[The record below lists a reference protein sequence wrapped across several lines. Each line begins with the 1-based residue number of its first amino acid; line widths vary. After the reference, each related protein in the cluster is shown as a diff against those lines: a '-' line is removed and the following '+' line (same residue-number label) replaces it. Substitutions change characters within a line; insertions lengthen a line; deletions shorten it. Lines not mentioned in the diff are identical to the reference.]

1 MSIELRHLRYAVAA
15 AHHGSISRAAV
26 TLGVKPSTL
35 SRGVKQ
41 LEDQLDV
48 TVFLRTPTG
57 LTLTATGAEILRT
70 SRHLVEGVDHMVL
83 SAKTAGSNAADRL
96 SIGFYTSL
104 SAGNLRAILTE
115 YTRRF
120 PEVEIRL
127 VEAERDRLL
136 IALEHGTLDVAIVTG
151 DSIDHEGD
159 AMPLWSERI
168 AVALLLNHPL
178 AGNDIVYWTDLR
190 EETVVLSERDPGP
203 DMRDMLLS
211 KLQTPGVRPRIIS
224 KDIGAMMVM
233 SLVGAGCGISL
244 TVESAFGVAQDQVC
258 YRKVQDGTG
267 ASYLNYHACWR
278 TEAGSEVGSA
288 AKRPALSKFLSLLD
302 ERYPSLPATTVN
314 PGGPLR
320 TPDRSP

>member
-15 AHHGSISRAAV
+15 AQRGSISRAAV
-26 TLGVKPSTL
+26 ALGVKPSSL
-35 SRGVKQ
+35 SRGIKQ

-57 LTLTATGAEILRT
+57 LTLTAAGAEILRT
-70 SRHLVEGVDHMVL
+70 SRHLVEDVDHMVL
-83 SAKTAGSNAADRL
+83 SAKAAGSSAPDRL

-104 SAGNLRAILTE
+104 SAGNLRAILVEFTK
-115 YTRRF
+115 RF
-120 PEVEIRL
+120 PEVDVRL

-168 AVALLLNHPL
+168 AVALLVNHPL
-178 AGNDIVYWTDLR
+178 AVNDIVYWTDLR

-203 DMRDMLLS
+203 DMRDMLLL
-211 KLQTPGVRPRIIS
+211 KLQSRGARPQITS
-224 KDIGAMMVM
+224 KDVSSVIVM

-258 YRKVQDGTG
+258 YRKLHDGTG
-267 ASYLNYHACWR
+267 ASYINYHACWR
-278 TEAGSEVGSA
+278 SRAGVA
-288 AKRPALSKFLSLLD
+288 ANRPALSKFLRLLD
-302 ERYPSLPATTVN
+302 ERYPSLPAMTVN
-314 PGGPLR
+314 PGGPSR